1 MHIDI
6 ILYNMADKST
16 ILKAFNT
23 LFFDFLDDIIGIVE
37 NNEDIRS
44 AKTTFEM
51 FRKGNPTIIIKVW
64 HSYVYVPY
72 AEVINAGNLE
82 FFINKD
88 YSEDLSVLSNSGDL
102 IKTID
107 KIRDPIRNMS
117 DTNKTHSLAYIQK
130 LSLLSAAYS
139 K

>member
-1 MHIDI
+1 
-6 ILYNMADKST
+6 MADKST

-23 LFFDFLDDIIGIVE
+23 LFFDFLDDIIGIVDDSG
-37 NNEDIRS
+37 DIRS

-64 HSYVYVPY
+64 NSYIYVPY
-72 AEVINAGNLE
+72 ADVINAGNLD

-88 YSEDLSVLSNSGDL
+88 YSGDLSVLSNSGDV

-117 DTNKTHSLAYIQK
+117 EVNKAHSLEYIQK

-139 K
+139 G